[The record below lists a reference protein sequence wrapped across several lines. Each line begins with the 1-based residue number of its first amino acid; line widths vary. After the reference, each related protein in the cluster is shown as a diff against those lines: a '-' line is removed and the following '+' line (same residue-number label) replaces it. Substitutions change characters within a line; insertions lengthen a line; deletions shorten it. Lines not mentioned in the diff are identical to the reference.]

1 MQIYCVWG
9 ESMRIAEYKQVSAR
23 TEQRVIR
30 HDAIW
35 DDNGN
40 IVAGEWDETV
50 EVQVPVMGM
59 VYRDATPEEE
69 AEFERQREEMPEP
82 EPTAEERLHK
92 LEPRTDALEDTTDDM
107 ILLMAD
113 LIGGM

>member
-1 MQIYCVWG
+1 
-9 ESMRIAEYKQVSAR
+9 MRIAEYKQVSTR
-23 TEQRVIR
+23 TEQRVIH
-30 HDAIW
+30 HDALW

-40 IVAGEWDETV
+40 IIAGEWDKTV

-69 AEFERQREEMPEP
+69 AEFERQQAELPPP
-82 EPTAEERLHK
+82 EPTPEERL
-92 LEPRTDALEDTTDDM
+92 DALETTTDDM

-113 LIGGM
+113 LIGGV

>member
-1 MQIYCVWG
+1 
-9 ESMRIAEYKQVSAR
+9 MRINELVKVGER
-23 TEQRVIR
+23 TEQRVIHHAAEYAEDGSVTR
-30 HDAIW
+30 EA
-35 DDNGN
+35 
-40 IVAGEWDETV
+40 WDETV
-50 EVQVPVMGM
+50 EVQVPVMGR

-69 AEFERQREEMPEP
+69 AEFERQQAETPPP
-82 EPTAEERLHK
+82 EPTAEERLNK